1 MRKTRRWQMP
11 SIAQGAVGYLVA
23 LLLAL
28 SFRHVVLGKDRTA
41 SHHCIVKLTQHSQK
55 ATTHTSAKP
64 S

>member
-28 SFRHVVLGKDRTA
+28 SFRHVALGKDRTI
-41 SHHCIVKLTQHSQK
+41 SHHFVFKLTS
-55 ATTHTSAKP
+55 
-64 S
+64 